1 MLWQKTKEILAEKLP
16 ESVYSLWIAP
26 LSASENDKSSLKLTG
41 PNNFFCSWVAEKYHS
56 DIEEALAVLGCQG
69 VQISYQAECG
79 EKKQR
84 PMLAAPEQP
93 MRLPN
98 IPRVKTTLKT
108 LHPRYTFDEF
118 VVGSSNLMAH
128 SACESI
134 AKNDTAISNC
144 VYLKAGTGLGKSH
157 LSHAVSHYIIDHNP
171 STRLNYLT
179 AQQLTSEM
187 VKNIK
192 NNTMTHFKEKYHN
205 QCDVLL
211 IEDVHTLAGRTKTQ
225 EELGQALDVLLETGK
240 KIIFTSSMGPR
251 EIPNLESG
259 IRSRLSAGLIASINP
274 PSIETRL
281 KIVRRKATM
290 HSLRLTEEIVG
301 YIAENVK
308 GDIRQ
313 VESTIVSL
321 KAQAALMKADP
332 DFSMIK
338 EALANVVGQAQQV
351 SPAVVRDFIAGQF
364 KISVADLQS
373 KSRKQVVA
381 FPRQIAMYLS
391 RKYTD
396 APLCHIGSAFN
407 RDHST
412 VVHAI
417 RVITEKRAQNTAI
430 RRQVDF
436 IEDKLQKKFL

>member
-1 MLWQKTKEILAEKLP
+1 MIWQKTKEVLAKKLP
-16 ESVYSLWIAP
+16 ESAYSLWIAP
-26 LSASENDKSSLKLTG
+26 LSASENDQSNLKLTG
-41 PNNFFCSWVAEKYHS
+41 PNNFFCSWVAEKYHT
-56 DIEEALAVLGCQG
+56 DIQDALAILGHSD
-69 VQISYQAECG
+69 VNISFQVEGG
-79 EKKQR
+79 EKKQL
-84 PMLAAPEQP
+84 PMLTAPQQQ

-98 IPRVKTTLKT
+98 VPRVKRTLKT

-118 VVGSSNLMAH
+118 VVGNCNLMAH
-128 SACESI
+128 SACDSI
-134 AKNDTAISNC
+134 ARNDTVISNC

-157 LSHAVSHYIIDHNP
+157 LSHAVAHHIIEHNP

-225 EELGQALDVLLETGK
+225 EELGMAMDVLLETGK

-251 EIPNLESG
+251 EIPNLDAG
-259 IRSRLSAGLIASINP
+259 LRSRLSAGLITSINP
-274 PSIETRL
+274 PSMETRL
-281 KIVRRKATM
+281 KIVKRKAQM
-290 HSLRLTEEIVG
+290 HSLQLTEEIVG
-301 YIAENVK
+301 YIAENIK

-313 VESTIVSL
+313 VESTLVSL
-321 KAQAALMKADP
+321 KAQAALMKSAP
-332 DFSMIK
+332 DFTMIK
-338 EALANVVGQAQQV
+338 EAMANVVGQAQQV
-351 SPAVVRDFIAGQF
+351 SPEIIRDFIASQF

-373 KSRKQVVA
+373 KSRKQVIS

-396 APLCHIGSAFN
+396 MALCHIGSAFN

-417 RVITEKRAQNTAI
+417 RVVTEKRARKTAV
-430 RRQVDF
+430 RQQIDF
-436 IEDKLQKKFL
+436 IEDKLRKKFL

>member
-1 MLWQKTKEILAEKLP
+1 MLWQKAKEVLAEKLP
-16 ESVYSLWIAP
+16 ESAYSLWIDP

-41 PNNFFCSWVAEKYHS
+41 PNNFFCSWVAEKYHT
-56 DIEEALAVLGCQG
+56 DIQEALSGLGYQD

-79 EKKQR
+79 EKKQLS
-84 PMLAAPEQP
+84 MLAAPPEP

-98 IPRVKTTLKT
+98 IPRVRTSLKM

-118 VVGSSNLMAH
+118 VVGNSNLMAH
-128 SACESI
+128 SACEAI

-157 LSHAVSHYIIDHNP
+157 LSHAVAHHMTDHNP
-171 STRLNYLT
+171 SMRLNYLT

-225 EELGQALDVLLETGK
+225 EELGLAMDVLLETGK

-251 EIPNLESG
+251 EILNLESG
-259 IRSRLSAGLIASINP
+259 LRSRLSSGLITAISP
-274 PSIETRL
+274 PSMETRVA
-281 KIVRRKATM
+281 IVKRKAQM

-301 YIAENVK
+301 HIAENVK

-313 VESTIVSL
+313 LESTIVSL
-321 KAQAALMKADP
+321 KAQAALMKIDP

-338 EALANVVGQAQQV
+338 EALANVVGQTQQV
-351 SPAVVRDFIAGQF
+351 SPVVIRDFVASQF

-373 KSRKQVVA
+373 KSRKQVIA

-396 APLCHIGSAFN
+396 MALAHIGSTFN

-417 RVITEKRAQNTAI
+417 RVITEKRARSTAVRHQI
-430 RRQVDF
+430 AF
-436 IEDKLQKKFL
+436 LEDKLQKKYL

>member
-16 ESVYSLWIAP
+16 ESAYSLWIDP
-26 LSASENDKSSLKLTG
+26 LTASKSGNSNLQLTG
-41 PNNFFCSWVAEKYHS
+41 PNNFFCSWVAEKYHH
-56 DIEEALAVLGCQG
+56 DIKDALAVLG
-69 VQISYQAECG
+69 YQDIEVSFQAAGGG
-79 EKKQR
+79 EKQQ
-84 PMLAAPEQP
+84 PLLAAPREP

-98 IPRVKTTLKT
+98 VPRVKTTLKT

-118 VVGSSNLMAH
+118 VVGNCNLMAH
-128 SACESI
+128 SACEAI
-134 AKNDTAISNC
+134 AKDDTVISNC

-157 LSHAVSHYIIDHNP
+157 LSHAVAHHIIDHNP

-225 EELGQALDVLLETGK
+225 EELGLAMDVLLESGK
-240 KIIFTSSMGPR
+240 KIIFTGSMGPR

-259 IRSRLSAGLIASINP
+259 IRSRLSSGLITAMNP
-274 PSIETRL
+274 PSLETRMQ
-281 KIVRRKATM
+281 IVKRKASM
-290 HSLRLTEEIVG
+290 HSLHLTEEIVG

-313 VESTIVSL
+313 MESIIVSL
-321 KAQAALMKADP
+321 KAQAALLKTAP
-332 DFSMIK
+332 DFTMIK

-351 SPAVVRDFIAGQF
+351 SPVVVRDFIANQF
-364 KISVADLQS
+364 KISVADMQS
-373 KSRKQVVA
+373 KSRKQLIA
-381 FPRQIAMYLS
+381 FPRQVAMYLS
-391 RKYTD
+391 RKFTD
-396 APLCHIGSAFN
+396 ASLVHIGSAFK

-417 RVITEKRAQNTAI
+417 RVITEKRTRNTAV

-436 IEDKLQKKFL
+436 LEDKLQKKFL